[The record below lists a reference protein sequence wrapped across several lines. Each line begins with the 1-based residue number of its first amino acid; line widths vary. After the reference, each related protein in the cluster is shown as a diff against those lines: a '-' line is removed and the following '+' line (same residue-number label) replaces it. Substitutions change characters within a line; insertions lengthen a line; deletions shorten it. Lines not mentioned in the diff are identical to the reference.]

1 MESTLSRFQRW
12 AKRLVGAETALKRT
26 EITME
31 TDRVLIIR
39 RRSAIR
45 GWCPKCA
52 CEADMLSLEEA
63 AAIVG
68 TSPTT
73 LRDDP
78 RYQAWHFCE
87 SLEGTNLICLE
98 SMLKS
103 M

>member
-1 MESTLSRFQRW
+1 
-12 AKRLVGAETALKRT
+12 
-26 EITME
+26 
-31 TDRVLIIR
+31 
-39 RRSAIR
+39 
-45 GWCPKCA
+45 
-52 CEADMLSLEEA
+52 MLSLEEA